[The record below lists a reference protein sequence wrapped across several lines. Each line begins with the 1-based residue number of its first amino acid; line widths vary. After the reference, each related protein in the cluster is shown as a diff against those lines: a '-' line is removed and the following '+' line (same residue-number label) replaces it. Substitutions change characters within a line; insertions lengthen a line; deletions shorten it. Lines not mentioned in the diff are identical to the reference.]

1 MAVLQIKSFGGI
13 SPKIPPRYLQDS
25 QAQVAI
31 NCPVFSGALQPLQDV
46 GSAVATLSKT
56 GVPQTIYRFGQE
68 VISDSQYWFHWTT
81 DVNVCRGQISGDTSE
96 WTFYTGD
103 GIPKAT
109 YATIALS
116 GANYP
121 AVSRPL
127 GLPAP
132 ELALTAAPAA
142 FVPTAYAAE
151 VVLTATHISLLTT
164 TYGVL
169 VSTTGQAA
177 GDYTTVTL
185 SGAITASSVATAI
198 NALAGVNATASSGTV
213 IVKTDATGEA
223 TKLYVKFR
231 TGSIPDTSGTFTY
244 SGIDY
249 SASGVADSYPYLVI
263 DDTEIGSIAAGNV
276 IVLNVNGTDRVN
288 ASTSTTLTA
297 TTLAT
302 FLNSRMSGQLVA
314 TAYGGCVVV
323 TPGSE
328 GATDSATLFYRRYVG
343 GSEAKVVESVGSE
356 AAAPAR
362 LFITQADIDSVES
375 RYLSVLVNGT
385 EFFAPIINPSTVNSL
400 ATFRAYGISST
411 VYGVADPIAVLET
424 ISVGSSVSM
433 RLRGGDYPSAAQF
446 SELTGAG
453 YADTPAATETR
464 VYAWT
469 WVNKESGYEF
479 ESAPSPA
486 STSVNVYPTQAVS
499 ISGRAS
505 VPTGYIVTHWRL
517 YRSVSGVYLFVGEL
531 PVSQIS
537 FTDEVLAESLGEEL
551 PSLTWEQP
559 PATLQGLTNLPN
571 GVMAGFVGRDVY
583 FCDPYHPH
591 AWPPNYT
598 QSLDY
603 PVVGLG
609 RMDTTLAVLTT
620 GTPYFLQG
628 SHPDS
633 IVVVKSDLEQACA
646 SKRSIV
652 STNGVVMY
660 ASPDGLVLLSPGG
673 SKLVT
678 EQYFTRAQW
687 QTYFKPDSIHGY
699 SHDLKYIGFYN
710 NGTTTGG
717 FIYDPTSG
725 QFILHDI
732 YVTAA
737 YADLQR
743 DKLFIALADRSVKVW
758 LAGANKTYTWKSK
771 KFTLPQVTGFSC
783 AQLEAETYPVTAKF
797 YSGGT
802 LIRTQTVA
810 NRNPFRL
817 PVAPGRDWEV
827 QIEGTSEVFSLAIAQ
842 SIEELAGV

>member
-13 SPKIPPRYLQDS
+13 SPKVPPRYLQDS
-25 QAQVAI
+25 QAQTAL
-31 NCPVFSGALQPLQDV
+31 NSSLFNGALQPLQDI
-46 GSAVATLSKT
+46 GSAVATLAKT
-56 GVPQTIYRFGQE
+56 GVPQTIYRFGQD
-68 VISDSQYWFHWTT
+68 VVSDSQYWFHWTT

-103 GIPKAT
+103 GIPKGT
-109 YATIALS
+109 YSTIALS

-132 ELALTAAPAA
+132 DLALTAAPDA

-151 VVLTATHISLLTT
+151 VTLTATHISLLTT

-185 SGAITASSVATAI
+185 SGSITASSVATAI
-198 NALAGVNATASSGTV
+198 NALPAVNATASNGTV

-231 TGSIPDTSGTFTY
+231 TGSIPDTSGAFTY

-302 FLNSRMSGQLVA
+302 FLNSRMAGQLVA

-343 GSEAKVVESVGSE
+343 GSEAKVVEAVGSE

-362 LFITQADIDSVES
+362 LFITQADIDSLES
-375 RYLSVLVNGT
+375 RYVSVLVNGT
-385 EFFAPIINPSTVNSL
+385 ESFAPIINPSTVSSL

-424 ISVGSSVSM
+424 VSVGSSVSM
-433 RLRGGDYPSAAQF
+433 RLRGGDYPTAAQF
-446 SELTGAG
+446 SELTSAG

-486 STSVNVYPTQAVS
+486 STSLNVYPRQAVS

-505 VPTGYIVTHWRL
+505 SFFLAMAIFISL
-517 YRSVSGVYLFVGEL
+517 SRS
-531 PVSQIS
+531 
-537 FTDEVLAESLGEEL
+537 
-551 PSLTWEQP
+551 
-559 PATLQGLTNLPN
+559 N
-571 GVMAGFVGRDVY
+571 
-583 FCDPYHPH
+583 HP
-591 AWPPNYT
+591 
-598 QSLDY
+598 
-603 PVVGLG
+603 
-609 RMDTTLAVLTT
+609 
-620 GTPYFLQG
+620 
-628 SHPDS
+628 
-633 IVVVKSDLEQACA
+633 
-646 SKRSIV
+646 
-652 STNGVVMY
+652 
-660 ASPDGLVLLSPGG
+660 
-673 SKLVT
+673 
-678 EQYFTRAQW
+678 
-687 QTYFKPDSIHGY
+687 
-699 SHDLKYIGFYN
+699 
-710 NGTTTGG
+710 
-717 FIYDPTSG
+717 
-725 QFILHDI
+725 
-732 YVTAA
+732 
-737 YADLQR
+737 
-743 DKLFIALADRSVKVW
+743 
-758 LAGANKTYTWKSK
+758 
-771 KFTLPQVTGFSC
+771 
-783 AQLEAETYPVTAKF
+783 
-797 YSGGT
+797 
-802 LIRTQTVA
+802 
-810 NRNPFRL
+810 
-817 PVAPGRDWEV
+817 
-827 QIEGTSEVFSLAIAQ
+827 
-842 SIEELAGV
+842 

>member
-1 MAVLQIKSFGGI
+1 
-13 SPKIPPRYLQDS
+13 
-25 QAQVAI
+25 
-31 NCPVFSGALQPLQDV
+31 
-46 GSAVATLSKT
+46 
-56 GVPQTIYRFGQE
+56 
-68 VISDSQYWFHWTT
+68 
-81 DVNVCRGQISGDTSE
+81 
-96 WTFYTGD
+96 
-103 GIPKAT
+103 
-109 YATIALS
+109 
-116 GANYP
+116 
-121 AVSRPL
+121 
-127 GLPAP
+127 
-132 ELALTAAPAA
+132 
-142 FVPTAYAAE
+142 
-151 VVLTATHISLLTT
+151 
-164 TYGVL
+164 
-169 VSTTGQAA
+169 
-177 GDYTTVTL
+177 
-185 SGAITASSVATAI
+185 
-198 NALAGVNATASSGTV
+198 
-213 IVKTDATGEA
+213 
-223 TKLYVKFR
+223 
-231 TGSIPDTSGTFTY
+231 
-244 SGIDY
+244 
-249 SASGVADSYPYLVI
+249 
-263 DDTEIGSIAAGNV
+263 
-276 IVLNVNGTDRVN
+276 
-288 ASTSTTLTA
+288 
-297 TTLAT
+297 
-302 FLNSRMSGQLVA
+302 
-314 TAYGGCVVV
+314 
-323 TPGSE
+323 
-328 GATDSATLFYRRYVG
+328 
-343 GSEAKVVESVGSE
+343 
-356 AAAPAR
+356 
-362 LFITQADIDSVES
+362 
-375 RYLSVLVNGT
+375 
-385 EFFAPIINPSTVNSL
+385 
-400 ATFRAYGISST
+400 

-531 PVSQIS
+531 PISQIS

>member
-13 SPKIPPRYLQDS
+13 SPKVPARYLQDS
-25 QAQVAI
+25 QAQTAI
-31 NCPVFSGALQPLQDV
+31 NCPVFNGALQPLSDV
-46 GSAVATLSKT
+46 GAAVITLSKT
-56 GVPQTIYRFGQE
+56 GTPQTIYRFGQE
-68 VISDSQYWFHWTT
+68 VVSDSQYWFHWTT

-103 GIPKAT
+103 GIPKST
-109 YATIALS
+109 YSTIALS

-132 ELALTAAPAA
+132 ELALTAAANA
-142 FVPTAYAAE
+142 FVATAYAAE
-151 VVLTATHISLLTT
+151 VTLTASHIALLTT

-177 GDYTTVTL
+177 GNYTTITL
-185 SGAITASSVATAI
+185 SGSITAASVASAI
-198 NALAGVNATASSGTV
+198 NAMAAVNATAVNGEV
-213 IVKTDATGEA
+213 VVKTDATGEA
-223 TKLYVKFR
+223 TKLFVKFR
-231 TGSIPDTSGTFTY
+231 TGSVPDTSGAFTY
-244 SGIDY
+244 AGIDY
-249 SASGVADSYPYLVI
+249 SASGAADTYPYLVI

-276 IVLNVNGTDRVN
+276 IVLSVEGVDRVN
-288 ASTSTTLTA
+288 AATATTLTA

-302 FLNSRMSGQLVA
+302 FLNTRMSGELVA

-323 TPGSE
+323 TPGTLGS
-328 GATDSATLFYRRYVG
+328 TDSSTMFYRRYVG
-343 GSEAKVVESVGSE
+343 STEAKVVESVGSE

-362 LFITQADIDSVES
+362 LFITQADVDSLETT
-375 RYLSVLVNGT
+375 YASVLVNGT
-385 EFFAPIINPSTVNSL
+385 EYFVPVANPSTVNSL
-400 ATFRAYGISST
+400 ASFKAFGVSST
-411 VYGVADPIAVLET
+411 VYGVANPIAVLET
-424 ISVGSSVSM
+424 VSVGSSVTL
-433 RLRGGDYPSAAQF
+433 RIRGGNYPTTALF
-446 SELTGAG
+446 SELSGAG
-453 YADTPAATETR
+453 YADTPKSTETR

-486 STSVNVYPTQAVS
+486 ATSVDVFPKQTVA
-499 ISGRAS
+499 ISGRSAI
-505 VPTGYIVTHWRL
+505 PTGYVVTHWRL
-517 YRSVSGVYLFVGEL
+517 YRSVSGVYLFVSEL
-531 PVSQIS
+531 PVAQTSY
-537 FTDEVLAESLGEEL
+537 TDDVLAESLGEEL
-551 PSLTWEQP
+551 PSLTWSQP
-559 PATLQGLTNLPN
+559 PATLHGLTNLPN
-571 GVMAGFVGRDVY
+571 GVMAGFVGRDIY

-591 AWPPNYT
+591 AWPENYV

-609 RMDTTLAVLTT
+609 RMDTTLAALTT

-633 IVVVKSDLEQACA
+633 MVVVKSDLEQACA

-652 STNGVVMY
+652 STNGVVIY
-660 ASPDGLVLLSPGG
+660 ASPDGLVMLSPSG

-687 QTYFKPDSIHGY
+687 QTYFKPESIHGY
-699 SHDLKYIGFYN
+699 SHDLKYVGFYN
-710 NGTTTGG
+710 NGTVSGG

-725 QFILHDI
+725 QFVLHDI
-732 YVTAA
+732 YASA
-737 YADLQR
+737 GYSDLQR
-743 DKLFIALADRSVKVW
+743 DKLFLAFADRSVKVW
-758 LAGANKTYTWKSK
+758 QAGANKTYTWKTK
-771 KFTLPQVTGFSC
+771 KFTLPQVAGFSC

-797 YSGGT
+797 YSNGT

-827 QIEGTSEVFSLAIAQ
+827 QLEGTSEVFSLAIAQ
-842 SIEELAGV
+842 SMEELAGV